1 VKGGGFVALVVLIV
15 LVTIAFGVWSY
26 YANQKRQKAFAAWAA
41 ANGFT
46 YATRDDRYADLPW
59 GAPFGVGFGRAALDV
74 VTSVGRGR
82 PTLCF
87 TYRYKT
93 QTSNGKTTSTQTHN
107 FSIYSARLPKALPEL
122 HVGREGILSSL
133 ARAIGVHDIEFESED
148 FNREFKVTGDD
159 RKLASDV
166 INPPMM
172 HFLLDSSA
180 PGFTIVG
187 TDILLAQSGRL
198 DQESVLPTLAYL
210 EAVIGRIPDFV
221 WEAH

>member
-1 VKGGGFVALVVLIV
+1 MKPSSVVGFVVLVLVVA
-15 LVTIAFGVWSY
+15 IALGIWGY
-26 YANQKRQKAFAAWAA
+26 YANQKRQKEFAAWAA

-46 YATRDDRYADLPW
+46 YATSDDRYTDLPW

-74 VTSVGRGR
+74 LTSSGPGR

-93 QTSNGKTTSTQTHN
+93 QSSDGKTTSTQTHH

-122 HVGREGILSSL
+122 HVGRENILTSL
-133 ARAIGVHDIEFESED
+133 ARAVGVHDIEFESED

-159 RKLASDV
+159 RKFASDV
-166 INPPMM
+166 INPQMM
-172 HFLLDSSA
+172 QFLMDGAA

-187 TDILLAQSGRL
+187 ADIVLVRSGRL
-198 DQESVLPTLAYL
+198 DLQSVLPTLAYL
-210 EAVIGRIPDFV
+210 EAVVGHIPEFV
-221 WEAH
+221 WEVH